1 METEMILASL
11 IYNYCLFP
19 VGSVGM
25 VAIGVFVEKRL
36 SPSSWLRKP
45 FAVIAG
51 IGASVISLVI
61 VYAIGSF
68 LSLNNSNSLS
78 LISTSIYVAVVL
90 VSILGGYIGGK
101 VARQN
106 EIVCGFLIGIGLLFL
121 SVRFGDSYL
130 IGRSIDNL
138 DLVFLSVRFGD
149 SYLIGHPIDNL
160 DLVFIHAARFGA
172 TIIGSYFALFQRQRN
187 QANLTTTREA

>member
-1 METEMILASL
+1 METEMILASM
-11 IYNYCLFP
+11 IYYYCLFQ
-19 VGSVGM
+19 VGLAGI

-36 SPSSWLRKP
+36 SPSSWFRKP
-45 FAVIAG
+45 FAVMAG

-68 LSLNNSNSLS
+68 LSLNNSYSLS
-78 LISTSIYVAVVL
+78 LISISVFVAVVL

-106 EIVCGFLIGIGLLFL
+106 EIVYGFLIGIGLLFL

-138 DLVFLSVRFGD
+138 DLVF
-149 SYLIGHPIDNL
+149 
-160 DLVFIHAARFGA
+160 IHAARFGA
-172 TIIGSYFALFQRQRN
+172 TLLGSYIALFQRQRN
-187 QANLTTTREA
+187 LANLTTTSEA

>member
-36 SPSSWLRKP
+36 SPSSWFRKP
-45 FAVIAG
+45 FAVMAG

-61 VYAIGSF
+61 VYAIGGF
-68 LSLNNSNSLS
+68 FSLNNSYSVS
-78 LISTSIYVAVVL
+78 ISVFVAVVL
-90 VSILGGYIGGK
+90 VSMLGGYIGGN

-106 EIVCGFLIGIGLLFL
+106 EIVYGFLIGIGLLFL

-130 IGRSIDNL
+130 IGRP
-138 DLVFLSVRFGD
+138 V
-149 SYLIGHPIDNL
+149 DNL

-172 TIIGSYFALFQRQRN
+172 TLLGSYFALFQRQRN

>member
-36 SPSSWLRKP
+36 SPSSWFRKP
-45 FAVIAG
+45 FAVMAG

-61 VYAIGSF
+61 VYAIGGF
-68 LSLNNSNSLS
+68 FSLNNSYSVS
-78 LISTSIYVAVVL
+78 ISVFVAVVL
-90 VSILGGYIGGK
+90 VSMLGGYIGGN

-106 EIVCGFLIGIGLLFL
+106 EIVYGFLIGIGLLFL

-130 IGRSIDNL
+130 IGRHINNL
-138 DLVFLSVRFGD
+138 DLVFISIRYGD
-149 SYLIGHPIDNL
+149 SYLIGRPIDNL

-172 TIIGSYFALFQRQRN
+172 TLLGSYFALFQRQRN

>member
-11 IYNYCLFP
+11 IYSYCVFR
-19 VGSVGM
+19 VGSVSI
-25 VAIGVFVEKRL
+25 VVIGVIVEKRL

-130 IGRSIDNL
+130 IGRSIDK
-138 DLVFLSVRFGD
+138 
-149 SYLIGHPIDNL
+149 L

-187 QANLTTTREA
+187 QANLTTTSEA